1 MVVNGEKMVTDAK
14 PDNYA
19 QTVLDPS
26 KWSLNVRLGDPE
38 LQVQEE
44 GLVGS
49 YRGQTFYLG
58 FPRRPQI
65 TRGIPGTKIEAP
77 LVHDRKQVG
86 LYRK

>member
-1 MVVNGEKMVTDAK
+1 MDAVTKKVLSTTSSDYVRA
-14 PDNYA
+14 
-19 QTVLDPS
+19 VLDHS
-26 KWSLNVRLGDPE
+26 RWIGNVRLDDPE

-65 TRGIPGTKIEAP
+65 TRGIPGTEIETP

-86 LYRK
+86 LYER